1 MKLKQID
8 FNAEL
13 IGQEGIVVK
22 TADGKEPK
30 QLTYF
35 RCKNLDFPI
44 RGVIDEAM
52 KTWDTNGKYKAQYSP
67 SPLDLIMYKEVK
79 VLTIDEW
86 YDKKYFT
93 TPSFQREI
101 IHDLA
106 AAIKAGEVEV

>member
-22 TADGKEPK
+22 TTDGQEPK

-35 RCKNLDFPI
+35 RCEGNSWPI
-44 RGVIDEAM
+44 IGVIGDEL
-52 KTWDTNGKYKAQYSP
+52 THWRVSGEYYETESP

-79 VLTIDEW
+79 VLTVDEW
-86 YDKKYFT
+86 YYQKYFSK
-93 TPSFQREI
+93 PSFPRGV